1 MSEQPIRKKSVP
13 QNPASSAQ
21 QEEPELSLEDLLAL
35 TPEEP
40 ASTQDFDFD
49 ITFDEETSE
58 FTPEPVY
65 ARPQYQAQ
73 PEAVYDDSEEEE
85 EEEAPGFFARY
96 RKVIL
101 VCLCSLILL
110 TLIGTIVGVVYL
122 KTSDPYDNK
131 ILNNVS
137 VAGINLGGMTQE
149 EAYAAIELEYGDL
162 YSDTDMVL
170 TIGDTVLTFSP
181 LDTGADLDVE
191 AVVKYAYGYGRTGS
205 KAEKE
210 AAYQN
215 SLVSVHTIG
224 LLPYLN
230 LNEQYIRTVLEE
242 YASGFE
248 STYSDSSY
256 AVEGDMPKLNC
267 EDYDPNAPTQTL
279 RITLGTPGM
288 GVDVENILNEVLDA
302 YSTRVF
308 AIEREEPKPD
318 AVPEMPDLQA
328 IYDSLYVAPV
338 NADID
343 KTTFEAIPGDYGYDF
358 DMEAAESLLA
368 SAAYGET
375 VEISMRYVEPAI
387 MDDEVLFRDVLG
399 SCETKH
405 TNDEDRNTNLKIA
418 CAAINDTI
426 LMPGETF
433 SFNDHL
439 GERTEEKGYKPAG
452 TYAGTKLIDSI
463 GGGICQCSS
472 TLYYCTLLADLEI
485 VDRINHGLPVTYMEY
500 GMDATVSWGGP
511 DFKFR
516 NNSNF
521 PIKLKAEVADGYVKM
536 QILGTD
542 EKDYYIKMEYEF
554 TGWEYHETIYEE
566 HDKDSGYYDGQVLQ
580 GGSDGIYVKSYKCKY
595 DKKTNELISRDF
607 EARSHYKR
615 VDKVVVRIKGS
626 TAGTQPTDPAPT
638 TPAPTDPAPTDPAPT
653 TPAPTEPAPTE
664 PAPTAPP
671 ETTPPPETTQP
682 PAPAEG
688 GEG

>member
-1 MSEQPIRKKSVP
+1 MSEQPLRKKNARVSP
-13 QNPASSAQ
+13 TEAAD
-21 QEEPELSLEDLLAL
+21 EELSLEDLLAL
-35 TPEEP
+35 TPETP
-40 ASTQDFDFD
+40 AEDQAFDLDFSLEDD
-49 ITFDEETSE
+49 SE

-65 ARPQYQAQ
+65 ARPQYQDQ
-73 PEAVYDDSEEEE
+73 PEEVYGDIEEEE
-85 EEEAPGFFARY
+85 EEETPGFFARY

-110 TLIGTIVGVVYL
+110 TLIGTIAGVVFL

-137 VAGINLGGMTQE
+137 VADINLGGMTKE

-162 YSDTDMVL
+162 FSETDMVL
-170 TIGDTVLTFSP
+170 TIGDQVLTFSP
-181 LDTGADLDVE
+181 LDTGADLDVD
-191 AVVKYAYGYGRTGS
+191 AVVKYAYGYGRTGT

-210 AAYQN
+210 SAYQN
-215 SLVSVHTIG
+215 SLVSVHTVG

-230 LNEQYIRTVLEE
+230 LNEEYIRSVLEE
-242 YASGFE
+242 YASGYE
-248 STYSDSSY
+248 SVYSDSSY
-256 AVEGDMPKLNC
+256 QVEGQMPKLNC

-288 GVDVENILNEVLDA
+288 GVDVDTLFNDILDA
-302 YSTRVF
+302 YSLRIF
-308 AIEREEPKPD
+308 ALERDEPKAD

-343 KTTFEAIPGDYGYDF
+343 RQTFESIPGDYGYDF
-358 DMEAAESLLA
+358 DLAAAESLLA

-375 VEISMRYVEPAI
+375 VEISMRYVEPEI

-399 SCETKH
+399 SCQTKH
-405 TNDEDRNTNLKIA
+405 TSDEDRNTNLKVA
-418 CAAINDTI
+418 CEAINGTI

-452 TYAGTKLIDSI
+452 TYSGTKLIDTV

-516 NNSNF
+516 NSSNF
-521 PIKLKAEVADGYVKM
+521 PIKLKAEVSDGYVKM
-536 QILGTD
+536 EILGTD
-542 EKDYYIKMEYEF
+542 EKDYYVKMEYEF
-554 TGWEYHETIYEE
+554 TGWEYHETVYEE

-580 GGSDGIYVKSYKCKY
+580 GGSDGIYVKTYKCKY
-595 DKKTNELISRDF
+595 DKKTNELLSREF

-615 VDKVVVRIKGS
+615 VDKVVVRIKG
-626 TAGTQPTDPAPT
+626 A
-638 TPAPTDPAPTDPAPT
+638 TPAPTEPAPT

-664 PAPTAPP
+664 PAPTTPAPTEP
-671 ETTPPPETTQP
+671 APTEPAPTQP
-682 PAPAEG
+682 APTDPPPAEG

>member
-1 MSEQPIRKKSVP
+1 MSEQPLRKKNARVSP
-13 QNPASSAQ
+13 PEAAD
-21 QEEPELSLEDLLAL
+21 EELSLEDLLAL
-35 TPEEP
+35 TPEAP
-40 ASTQDFDFD
+40 AEEQAFDLDFSLEDD
-49 ITFDEETSE
+49 SE

-65 ARPQYQAQ
+65 ARPQYQDQ
-73 PEAVYDDSEEEE
+73 PEEVYGDIEEEE
-85 EEEAPGFFARY
+85 EEETPGFFARY

-110 TLIGTIVGVVYL
+110 TLIGTIAGVVYL

-137 VAGINLGGMTQE
+137 VADINLGGMTKE

-162 YSDTDMVL
+162 FSETDMVL
-170 TIGDTVLTFSP
+170 TIGDQVLTFSP
-181 LDTGADLDVE
+181 LDTGADLDVD
-191 AVVKYAYGYGRTGS
+191 AVVKYAYGYGRTGT

-210 AAYQN
+210 SAYQN
-215 SLVSVHTIG
+215 SLVSVHTVG

-230 LNEQYIRTVLEE
+230 LNEEYIRSVLEE
-242 YASGFE
+242 YASGYE
-248 STYSDSSY
+248 SVYSDSSY
-256 AVEGDMPKLNC
+256 QVEGQMPKLNC
-267 EDYDPNAPTQTL
+267 EDYDPDAPTQTL

-288 GVDVENILNEVLDA
+288 GVDVDTLFNDILDA
-302 YSTRVF
+302 YSLRVF
-308 AIEREEPKPD
+308 ALEREEPKAD

-343 KTTFEAIPGDYGYDF
+343 RQTFESIPGDYGYDF
-358 DMEAAESLLA
+358 DLAAAESLLA

-375 VEISMRYVEPAI
+375 VEISMRYVEPEI

-399 SCETKH
+399 SCQTKH
-405 TNDEDRNTNLKIA
+405 TSDEDRNTNLKVA
-418 CAAINDTI
+418 CEAINGTI

-452 TYAGTKLIDSI
+452 TYSGTKLIDTV

-485 VDRINHGLPVTYMEY
+485 VDRINHGLPVTYMDY

-516 NNSNF
+516 NSSNF
-521 PIKLKAEVADGYVKM
+521 PIKLKAEVSDGYVKM
-536 QILGTD
+536 EILGTD
-542 EKDYYIKMEYEF
+542 EKDYYVKMEYEF
-554 TGWEYHETIYEE
+554 TGWEYHETVYEE

-580 GGSDGIYVKSYKCKY
+580 GGSDGIYVKTYKCKY
-595 DKKTNELISRDF
+595 DKKTNELLSREF

-615 VDKVVVRIKGS
+615 VDKVVVRIKGA
-626 TAGTQPTDPAPT
+626 TPAPTEPAPT
-638 TPAPTDPAPTDPAPT
+638 TPAPTEPAPTEPTPT

-664 PAPTAPP
+664 PAPTQPAP
-671 ETTPPPETTQP
+671 TDPPP
-682 PAPAEG
+682 AED

>member
-1 MSEQPIRKKSVP
+1 MSEQPVRKK
-13 QNPASSAQ
+13 NAARTSAPMAG
-21 QEEPELSLEDLLAL
+21 EDEELSLEDLLAL

-40 ASTQDFDFD
+40 VETQDFDFD
-49 ITFDEETSE
+49 LTFGDEETN
-58 FTPEPVY
+58 TPEPVY
-65 ARPQYQAQ
+65 ARPQYQPQ
-73 PEAVYDDSEEEE
+73 TEEMYEDGVEEEE
-85 EEEAPGFFARY
+85 EEEEEKPSFFARY
-96 RKVIL
+96 RKVML

-110 TLIGTIVGVVYL
+110 TLIGTIVGIVYL

-137 VAGINLGGMTQE
+137 VAGINLGGMTKE
-149 EAYAAIELEYGDL
+149 EAYATIELEYGDL
-162 YSDTDMVL
+162 YSETDMVV
-170 TIGDTVLTFSP
+170 TISDTVLTFSP
-181 LDTGADLDVE
+181 RDTGADLDVD
-191 AVVKYAYGYGRTGS
+191 AVVKDAYNYGRTGT

-210 AAYQN
+210 AAYQS

-230 LNEQYIRTVLEE
+230 LNDGFIRSVLEE

-248 STYSDSSY
+248 SVFTESSY
-256 AVEGDMPKLNC
+256 QVEGDMPKLNF
-267 EDYDPNAPTQTL
+267 EDFDANAPTQIL

-288 GVDVENILNEVLDA
+288 GVDVDSLFNEIMDA
-302 YSTRVF
+302 YSMRIF
-308 AIEREEPKPD
+308 AIQREEATPD

-338 NADID
+338 NADIN
-343 KTTFEAIPGDYGYDF
+343 KTTFEPIPGDYGYDF
-358 DMEAAESLLA
+358 DLEAAEALLA
-368 SAAYGET
+368 EAAYGET
-375 VEISMRYVEPAI
+375 FEISMRYLEPDI

-399 SCETKH
+399 SCQTKH

-511 DFKFR
+511 DFQFR

-521 PIKLKAEVADGYVKM
+521 PIKLKAEVSDGYVKM

-542 EKDYYIKMEYEF
+542 EKDYYVKMEYEF
-554 TGWEYHETIYEE
+554 TGWEYHETVYEE

-580 GGSDGIYVKSYKCKY
+580 GGSDGIYVKTYKCKY
-595 DKKTNELISRDF
+595 NKDTNELISRDF

-615 VDKVVVRIKGS
+615 VDKVVVRIVDS
-626 TAGTQPTDPAPT
+626 SAGTQPTQ
-638 TPAPTDPAPTDPAPT
+638 
-653 TPAPTEPAPTE
+653 PAPTEPAPTE
-664 PAPTAPP
+664 PAPTQPAPTEPAPTEPAPTQPP
-671 ETTPPPETTQP
+671 ETTPPPEPTQP